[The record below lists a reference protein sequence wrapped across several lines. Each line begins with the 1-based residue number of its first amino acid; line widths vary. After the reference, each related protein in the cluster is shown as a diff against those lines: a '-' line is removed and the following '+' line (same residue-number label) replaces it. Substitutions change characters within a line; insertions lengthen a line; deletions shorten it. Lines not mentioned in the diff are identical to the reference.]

1 MAKHI
6 VVIGAGFGGLSAA
19 ALLAHRGW
27 KVTVVEKNQETG
39 GRARLWKK
47 DGFTFDMGPS
57 WYLMPEVFDRYF
69 GVLGEKREDY
79 YALKKLDPYYRV
91 FFGSDSLTSQTVD
104 ITPDLKG
111 TLEMFEGFEPGGA
124 ARLRRYL
131 DLSKYKYDTAM
142 NEFLYR
148 EYRSIFDFFTRKMM
162 VEGLRLD
169 IFRGLDSYVSR
180 YFTDHRAKKLL
191 EYAMVFLGT
200 GPREAPGLYSI
211 MSHVDM
217 NLGVTFPDG
226 GLGGVALAFER
237 LARSRGVEF
246 LTGCEVTSVI
256 TRNGKA
262 CGVKTSE
269 GEIPSD
275 AVLSGADYHHVE
287 SDLLSE
293 GERSYSA
300 RYWKRRV
307 VAPSMFLIYLGIG
320 KPLPSFEHHNLYFT
334 DDWDRHFRTIFDEP
348 AWPDDPCFYLSCITK
363 TDRTMAP
370 PGMENVFILVPV
382 APGLTDSDDVREE
395 YAELVLR
402 HVEKVGGES
411 LRDSVKV
418 KRIYSHRDFIGDYNA
433 YRGTA
438 LGLAHTLTQTA
449 VFRPSHRSR
458 KVKNLY
464 FTGQYT
470 HPGVGVPM
478 VLIASEVAADVIGK
492 DFS

>member
-27 KVTVVEKNQETG
+27 KVTVVEKNDEIG

-69 GVLGEKREDY
+69 GVLGERREDF
-79 YALKKLDPYYRV
+79 YAIKPLDPYYRV
-91 FFGSDSLTSQTVD
+91 FFGSGSRTSQTVD
-104 ITPDLKG
+104 ITPDLNR
-111 TLEMFEGFEPGGA
+111 TLELFEGFEPGGA
-124 ARLRRYL
+124 AKLRLYL
-131 DLSKYKYDTAM
+131 DLAKYKYDTAM
-142 NEFLYR
+142 AEFLYR
-148 EYRSIFDFFTRKMM
+148 EYRSVFDFFTRKMV

-169 IFRGLDSYVSR
+169 IFKGLDSYVSK

-200 GPREAPGLYSI
+200 APREAPGLYSI

-226 GLGGVALAFER
+226 GLGGVAFAFER
-237 LARSRGVEF
+237 LARSRGVEI
-246 LTGCEVTSVI
+246 LTGHDVKSVI

-262 CGVKTSE
+262 CGVETSQ
-269 GEIPSD
+269 GEIAAD
-275 AVLSGADYHHVE
+275 AVLASADYHHVE
-287 SDLLSE
+287 TDLLAD
-293 GERSYSA
+293 GERRYSK
-300 RYWKRRV
+300 RYWDRRV

-320 KPLPSFEHHNLYFT
+320 KTLPAFEHHNLYFT
-334 DDWDRHFRTIFDEP
+334 DDWDGHFRKIFDEP
-348 AWPDDPCFYLSCITK
+348 AWPEDPCFYLSCITK
-363 TDRTMAP
+363 TEKSMAP
-370 PGMENVFILVPV
+370 AGMENVFILVPV
-382 APGLTDSDDVREE
+382 APGLPDTDEIRNE
-395 YAELVLR
+395 YADQVLR
-402 HVEKVGGES
+402 HVENVGGET
-411 LRDSVKV
+411 LRDAVKV
-418 KRIYSHRDFIGDYNA
+418 QRIFSHRDFTGDYNA

-449 VFRPSHRSR
+449 IFRPSHRST

-478 VLIASEVAADVIGK
+478 VLIASEVAAGVIGK